1 MADNRQSDG
10 EMPTR
15 KVNPASMANLK
26 GGSRKGVPNKVTAAA
41 KSVIAEAAEKLG
53 GVQRLVDWAKE
64 DPENES
70 KFWATI
76 YPKLIPMQVTG
87 EDGAPIRYEQVQTDA
102 DAFARTIASLAARAG
117 TGIAPSRT
125 EH

>member
-1 MADNRQSDG
+1 MAANVQNTGAKYNPS
-10 EMPTR
+10 
-15 KVNPASMANLK
+15 VNLTNAGRGRP
-26 GGSRKGVPNKVTAAA
+26 KGVPNKVTAAA

-76 YPKLIPMQVTG
+76 YPKLIPVQVTG